1 MNTTITEVEYLT
13 ETKFRAAVKK
23 LLGASVHSKKET
35 EDCSPFGIDVDNA
48 EGHWATES
56 TTFRVKTARSS
67 NWDQIEIE
75 RRLVLAGFEMVE
87 AGPEYAYDTSFSIA
101 WRKATN

>member
-23 LLGASVHSKKET
+23 VLGNSVHSKKET
-35 EDCSPFGIDVDNA
+35 EEMRSFGVDVTNA

-67 NWDQIEIE
+67 SWDQIDIE
-75 RRLVLAGFEMVE
+75 RFLVLAGFEMVQ
-87 AGPEYAYDTSFSIA
+87 ASPESALDNAFSIA
-101 WRKATN
+101 WRKASN